1 MIFEGLADRLQETF
15 KKLRGHGKLTEDDVN
30 EAMRDVRM
38 ALLEADVNFKVVKGF
53 VKRVKERAI
62 GQDVLETLTP
72 AQVVI
77 KIVNEELTELMG
89 GTQSRLNISPIPPT
103 VIMMVGLQ
111 GAGKTTSA
119 GKLGL
124 SLKKQGKRPVL
135 VAADIYRPAAVKQ
148 LQVLGEQLDLPVFS
162 MEPGTDAVT
171 IAKSSIA
178 FANSHANDVVII
190 DTAGR
195 LHINEELMQ
204 ELKSIKAEVHP
215 HEILLVVDA
224 MTGQDAVNVAESFN
238 GDLGLDGVVLTKLDG
253 DARGGAA
260 LSVKAVTGCPIKFVG
275 MGEKLEALEPFYPDR
290 MASRILGMGDVLSL
304 IEKAQETFDMEEAK
318 KMEKKLRK
326 ADFTLDDFLSQMQ
339 QVRKLGSFE
348 QIMGMIPGL
357 GGLKKK
363 LGDVDVDLNGKEMK
377 QLEAIIYA
385 MTPKER
391 ADVTII
397 NGSRRKRIALGSG
410 TRVQDVNKLIKQ
422 FSEMRKM
429 MKKMKKMQ
437 GGKKG
442 LGGLKLPFMH

>member
-363 LGDVDVDLNGKEMK
+363 LGDVEVDLNGKEMK

-442 LGGLKLPFMH
+442 LGGLNLPFMH